1 MSFYDS
7 EMKKLLRDLRN
18 EIISWNVKENAI
30 NYSSFMGNDYNIR
43 V

>member
-18 EIISWNVKENAI
+18 EIISEYDESEPISV
-30 NYSSFMGNDYNIR
+30 
-43 V
+43 